1 MLQVKWSSLDGN
13 GWSGPPGG
21 RAFLDYEPSMSS
33 DQALGWFEQTNPEL
47 QELTHTSLLAPDSRR
62 ATHLPTPPHH
72 ATNSR
77 YPTRT
82 NTPNHAYPR
91 TVQHQPNRANRP
103 PTHTQIKQQATAKER
118 QGKPNTNKTTQ
129 RNIGC

>member
-62 ATHLPTPPHH
+62 ATHLPTRPKDIRGKG
-72 ATNSR
+72 A
-77 YPTRT
+77 PTEITKFWRT
-82 NTPNHAYPR
+82 IFFFEGSKR
-91 TVQHQPNRANRP
+91 
-103 PTHTQIKQQATAKER
+103 
-118 QGKPNTNKTTQ
+118 GS
-129 RNIGC
+129 